1 MRLYGIKIHSR
12 IKRGVITRYN
22 AIRKADKKGDD
33 DVNGIV
39 ICSGGMIDVEGVPEE
54 IKILPLGHVHSQK
67 GDFVVDDESVELIRE
82 QFKSRKLDLVIDY
95 EHQTLKDMQAPA
107 GGWIEDIYKG
117 EDALVAKVKW
127 TDKAKE
133 YLKNREYRY
142 LSPVVMVRK
151 KDRKAA
157 AIHSVALTNTPAIDG
172 MFALVNSIDISNLE
186 EKEEDMQMEL
196 KKLAALLGLPETAAE
211 EDVEKALKTLSEEKA
226 SAEESK
232 GGGDEKDG
240 EGQEDAVPVANSIVL
255 SLLGLKAGAKT
266 EDVATA
272 IMTLKAGAGNDE
284 VLALREELKE
294 RNAEDMVQMALKEGK
309 ITAAQ
314 KEWAKSY
321 ALSDKE
327 GFKSF
332 VEKAPVVVPQGKMEL
347 KDAPADSRQDY
358 DMEILKN
365 SGITQEDVEKYYR
378 ED

>member
-1 MRLYGIKIHSR
+1 M
-12 IKRGVITRYN
+12 
-22 AIRKADKKGDD
+22 
-33 DVNGIV
+33 NGIV